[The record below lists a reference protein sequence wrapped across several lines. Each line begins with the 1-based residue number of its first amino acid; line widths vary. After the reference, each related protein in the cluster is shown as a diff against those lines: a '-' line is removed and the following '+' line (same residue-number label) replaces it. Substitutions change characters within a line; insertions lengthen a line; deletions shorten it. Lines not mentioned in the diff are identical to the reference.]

1 MRSVLFFSLFCFAIC
16 LLIAGCSTNL
26 TETTQATDT
35 SVYNLIDDAW
45 EEDFGSQAN
54 YKIQLISPEPNEL
67 LLLDNRLYPS
77 PLTLPQAV
85 AIATTY
91 NRQYNTEKDI
101 LYLTALDF
109 TGIRHVYEPMPFF
122 GGEAGYRKDDV
133 DEGSGLFTR
142 YGFNQLLATGAQVG
156 VDVGL
161 GLLDVA
167 TGDMRSGFSSIFTAV
182 VSQPLLRGA
191 GRKIALENLT
201 QGQQNILYQIRI
213 FNRFRKSFVT
223 SIVTQYYEVLG
234 LYDRQQNACDYY
246 VELVKICDRLEKRA
260 KSGRI
265 ELHEFEQA
273 EQDRL
278 IALANYVMAKKNYEE
293 ALDDFKMQLS
303 VSPKTQL
310 QLDRNELT
318 IFQQGSLGIFSLSE
332 DEAIT
337 IALNQRLDLAN
348 AADIVIDAA
357 RKVDVS
363 ADAIR
368 AELNLIGYVDVQ
380 KPERTVFGAD
390 PGELTRTRDRYQLSA
405 ELDLPIDRLFE
416 KNNYRRALIELM
428 QRQRYHQELTD
439 TVVLEVRRSY
449 RNLKE
454 AYCRYEIEKKN
465 FRIAQDRTNH
475 TLLLLQYDR
484 ASTRD
489 VLDAQEDLLD
499 AQDAETEALVDYLV
513 AGIEFLR
520 DTGTMKVKPDSMW
533 EETISLRKY
542 TSR

>member
-1 MRSVLFFSLFCFAIC
+1 M
-16 LLIAGCSTNL
+16 AGCSTNL
-26 TETTQATDT
+26 AETTQATDAG
-35 SVYNLIDDAW
+35 VYKLIDDVW
-45 EEDFGSQAN
+45 KEDFGSQAN
-54 YKIQLISPEPNEL
+54 YKIQPISPDPNEL
-67 LLLDNRLYPS
+67 PLLDNTLYPL
-77 PLTLPQAV
+77 PLTLPQTV

-91 NRQYNTEKDI
+91 NRQYNTEKDN

-109 TGIRHVYEPMPFF
+109 TEIRHVYEPMPFF
-122 GGEAGYRKDDV
+122 GGEAGYRKDGRN
-133 DEGSGLFTR
+133 DEGTGLFTR
-142 YGFNQLLATGAQVG
+142 YGFNELLATGTQVG

-161 GLLDVA
+161 GFLDIA

-201 QGQQNILYQIRI
+201 QGQQNVLYQIRT

-234 LYDRQQNACDYY
+234 LYDRQLNACDYY
-246 VELVKICDRLEKRA
+246 VELAKICDSLEKRA

-265 ELHEFEQA
+265 ERYEFEQA

-278 IALANYVMAKKNYEE
+278 IALANYVKARKDYEG
-293 ALDDFKMQLS
+293 ALDDFKMRLS

-310 QLDRNELT
+310 QLDRNELA
-318 IFQQGSLGIFSLSE
+318 IFKQGNLGVFSLSE

-348 AADIVIDAA
+348 AADIVIDAE
-357 RKVDVS
+357 RKVDLA

-368 AELNLIGYVDVQ
+368 AELNLIGYVGVQ
-380 KPERTVFGAD
+380 KPERTVFGAN
-390 PGELTRTRDRYQLSA
+390 PGELARTRDRYQLSA

-449 RNLKE
+449 RDLKE
-454 AYCRYEIEKKN
+454 AHFRYEIERKN
-465 FRIAQDRTNH
+465 FSVARARTNH
-475 TLLLLQYDR
+475 TLSLLQYDR

-499 AQDAETEALVDYLV
+499 AKDAETSALVDYLV

-520 DTGTMKVKPDSMW
+520 DTGTMKIKPDGMW
-533 EETISLRKY
+533 EETISLKEYANR
-542 TSR
+542 